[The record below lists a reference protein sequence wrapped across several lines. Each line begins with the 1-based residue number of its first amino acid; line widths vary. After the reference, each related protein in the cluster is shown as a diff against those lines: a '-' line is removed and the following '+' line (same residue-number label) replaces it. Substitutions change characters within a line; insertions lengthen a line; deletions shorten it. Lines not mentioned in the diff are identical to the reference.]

1 MINKNAKIN
10 TYKPNIF
17 KIKLLQKRK
26 KVILYTRKK
35 QKKKRNTF
43 CRRIKEST

>member
-17 KIKLLQKRK
+17 KIKLLQKK
-26 KVILYTRKK
+26 KERNIIYKK
-35 QKKKRNTF
+35 QKKK
-43 CRRIKEST
+43 KETHFAEE